1 MKKLTTLVF
10 AALIAVTLSMPAWS
24 QATTGGNQP
33 KTAAKQE
40 KQDKKE
46 AKGKKQAKKKATKDT
61 NKETKKDATK
71 K

>member
-1 MKKLTTLVF
+1 MKKLTTLAF
-10 AALIAVTLSMPAWS
+10 AALIALTLSMPAWS
-24 QATTGGNQP
+24 QATTSGNQP
-33 KTAAKQE
+33 KTAA

>member
-24 QATTGGNQP
+24 QATTSGSNQT
-33 KTAAKQE
+33 KTAKQDS

-46 AKGKKQAKKKATKDT
+46 AKTKKQAKKKGNKDA
-61 NKETKKDATK
+61 KKDDTKKK
-71 K
+71 